1 VRKEI
6 SEKLKL
12 PLNEVNLKSDKNS
25 SKAILTQAEDS
36 KPLCSFV
43 PKNSVNLYLN
53 SKTKANMDTQTTL
66 LSQTTTQV
74 NLSDIQRML
83 DEEKKEKAKELD
95 KANIMKKNSD
105 KTTKV
110 ESSDMQDVSQK
121 INNCNHGPNGKCPN
135 CLDNNIKDN
144 DLKFVNKCN
153 HGPKGMCP
161 NCIDKDK
168 IKDTKHVSFDEYLL
182 QNKNSSFPQH

>member
-6 SEKLKL
+6 SEKLKV

-36 KPLCSFV
+36 KPLSSFV

-53 SKTKANMDTQTTL
+53 SKTKAEMDTQTM

-83 DEEKKEKAKELD
+83 DEEKKDKSKELD
-95 KANIMKKNSD
+95 KANIMKKNTD
-105 KTTKV
+105 KT
-110 ESSDMQDVSQK
+110 ESTDMKDVDQ
-121 INNCNHGPNGKCPN
+121 IRNCSHGPNGKCPN
-135 CLDNNIKDN
+135 CLDNTVNT
-144 DLKFVNKCN
+144 DLKFVNRCN
-153 HGPKGMCP
+153 HGPRGMCP